1 MSDFDIKSLSD
12 LVEENFKFQDMII
25 VYQEH
30 IEVLEKENEKL
41 KEQIIVLQSLIDKEL
56 LEDIKK
62 DPYRVFVGLVKT
74 NNAPRAGSGMSL

>member
-1 MSDFDIKSLSD
+1 MSFPDIKSLSD

-56 LEDIKK
+56 FEDIKK
-62 DPYRVFVGLVKT
+62 DT
-74 NNAPRAGSGMSL
+74 

>member
-1 MSDFDIKSLSD
+1 MSFPDIKSLSD

-30 IEVLEKENEKL
+30 IEVLEQENEKL

-62 DPYRVFVGLVKT
+62 DP
-74 NNAPRAGSGMSL
+74 

>member
-1 MSDFDIKSLSD
+1 MSFPDIKSLSD

-62 DPYRVFVGLVKT
+62 DP
-74 NNAPRAGSGMSL
+74 

>member
-1 MSDFDIKSLSD
+1 MSFPDIKSLSD

-41 KEQIIVLQSLIDKEL
+41 KEQIIVLQSLID
-56 LEDIKK
+56 
-62 DPYRVFVGLVKT
+62 
-74 NNAPRAGSGMSL
+74 

>member
-1 MSDFDIKSLSD
+1 
-12 LVEENFKFQDMII
+12 MII

-62 DPYRVFVGLVKT
+62 DP
-74 NNAPRAGSGMSL
+74 

>member
-1 MSDFDIKSLSD
+1 MSFPDIKSLSD
-12 LVEENFKFQDMII
+12 LVEEIFKFQDMII

-62 DPYRVFVGLVKT
+62 DP
-74 NNAPRAGSGMSL
+74 

>member
-62 DPYRVFVGLVKT
+62 DP
-74 NNAPRAGSGMSL
+74 

>member
-30 IEVLEKENEKL
+30 IVVLEKENEKL

-62 DPYRVFVGLVKT
+62 DP
-74 NNAPRAGSGMSL
+74 